1 MLALGWWTW
10 NSVGYAFKPVLN
22 TSRFEVIKSEFS
34 NRESVLTEQVK
45 SAEGEKYDINEQ
57 IKKLDNV
64 NVRYAKE
71 FPRLKSSVDA
81 LDDQIKVL
89 NKHLAEVRQERLGL
103 VQITSLEVYFSTR
116 LFDHI
121 YKELDKKTFQIIQD
135 FTTVQQAVVPAE
147 NKVTNRALTAR
158 IERLEKLIEVHERNA
173 FPMGGDG

>member
-1 MLALGWWTW
+1 MNL
-10 NSVGYAFKPVLN
+10 VGYAFKPVLN

-89 NKHLAEVRQERLGL
+89 NKHLAEVRQERLGM
-103 VQITSLEVYFSTR
+103 VQISKLTPSFQLTLDNSRNGPKLAKFINLIPETSN
-116 LFDHI
+116 
-121 YKELDKKTFQIIQD
+121 ELISCWLLRS
-135 FTTVQQAVVPAE
+135 
-147 NKVTNRALTAR
+147 N
-158 IERLEKLIEVHERNA
+158 LIRSSR
-173 FPMGGDG
+173 

>member
-1 MLALGWWTW
+1 M
-10 NSVGYAFKPVLN
+10 
-22 TSRFEVIKSEFS
+22 IKSEFS

-89 NKHLAEVRQERLGL
+89 NKHLAEVRQERLGM
-103 VQITSLEVYFSTR
+103 VQISKLAPS
-116 LFDHI
+116 
-121 YKELDKKTFQIIQD
+121 IQ
-135 FTTVQQAVVPAE
+135 
-147 NKVTNRALTAR
+147 
-158 IERLEKLIEVHERNA
+158 
-173 FPMGGDG
+173 

>member
-1 MLALGWWTW
+1 MNL
-10 NSVGYAFKPVLN
+10 VGYAFKPVLN

-89 NKHLAEVRQERLGL
+89 NKHLAEVRQERLGM
-103 VQITSLEVYFSTR
+103 VQISKLTPSIQLTLDDSRNGPKLAQFINSIPETSNKL
-116 LFDHI
+116 I
-121 YKELDKKTFQIIQD
+121 
-135 FTTVQQAVVPAE
+135 QAVISYWLLRS
-147 NKVTNRALTAR
+147 N
-158 IERLEKLIEVHERNA
+158 LIRSSR
-173 FPMGGDG
+173 

>member
-1 MLALGWWTW
+1 MNL
-10 NSVGYAFKPVLN
+10 VGYAFKPVLN

-45 SAEGEKYDINEQ
+45 SAEGEKYDITEQ

-89 NKHLAEVRQERLGL
+89 NKHLAEVRQERLGRGKISCL
-103 VQITSLEVYFSTR
+103 VLYSILVITSCF
-116 LFDHI
+116 
-121 YKELDKKTFQIIQD
+121 
-135 FTTVQQAVVPAE
+135 E
-147 NKVTNRALTAR
+147 NC
-158 IERLEKLIEVHERNA
+158 
-173 FPMGGDG
+173 

>member
-1 MLALGWWTW
+1 M
-10 NSVGYAFKPVLN
+10 
-22 TSRFEVIKSEFS
+22 IKSEFS

-89 NKHLAEVRQERLGL
+89 NKHLAEVRQERLGMGDVSCLELFKKFKLITIDKLL
-103 VQITSLEVYFSTR
+103 VKSLFYHT
-116 LFDHI
+116 H
-121 YKELDKKTFQIIQD
+121 KELDKKTFQIIQD

>member
-1 MLALGWWTW
+1 M
-10 NSVGYAFKPVLN
+10 
-22 TSRFEVIKSEFS
+22 IKSEFS

-89 NKHLAEVRQERLGL
+89 NKHLAEVRQERLGM
-103 VQITSLEVYFSTR
+103 VQISKLTPSIQLTLDDSRNGPKLAQFINSIPETS
-116 LFDHI
+116 
-121 YKELDKKTFQIIQD
+121 
-135 FTTVQQAVVPAE
+135 
-147 NKVTNRALTAR
+147 N
-158 IERLEKLIEVHERNA
+158 KLIQTAISYWLLRSNLIRSSR
-173 FPMGGDG
+173 